1 MDYKVTMRMYNEYGI
16 LEEIETFKQG
26 EKETIKFILLS
37 LVDGGIIDSVIRIDT
52 QAMRLVE
59 QSIQFKDGA
68 LSITDKMEEE

>member
-1 MDYKVTMRMYNEYGI
+1 MYNEYGI

>member
-26 EKETIKFILLS
+26 EKQTIKFILLS

-59 QSIQFKDGA
+59 QSIQFKDGE
-68 LSITDKMEEE
+68 LLITDNQGEL

>member
-1 MDYKVTMRMYNEYGI
+1 MDYKITMHMYNEYGI

>member
-1 MDYKVTMRMYNEYGI
+1 MYNEYGM

-26 EKETIKFILLS
+26 KKETIKFILLS
-37 LVDGGIIDSVIRIDT
+37 LMDDGVIDSVIRIDA

-68 LSITDKMEEE
+68 LSITDKTEEE

>member
-26 EKETIKFILLS
+26 KKETIKFILLS
-37 LVDGGIIDSVIRIDT
+37 LMDDGVIDSVLRIDS

-59 QSIQFKDGA
+59 QSIEFKNGE
-68 LSITDKMEEE
+68 LSMNDKQGEI

>member
-1 MDYKVTMRMYNEYGI
+1 MDYKVTTSMYNEYGI